1 MGPRR
6 FVRIGL
12 VVAWFAY
19 PVIATTQR
27 SGQLQP
33 DVTGDTDG
41 RHAWMTAVY
50 RDLIVR
56 KLVNPAKGSLSIDLR
71 HELDVVTISADAAG
85 QLKVSRGPRKVL
97 VSSAESLA
105 EARQMLRGSDGV
117 SQLLALERRSVRL
130 RAAPEVAL
138 LSTIA
143 FVGSLAGD
151 EGAPGRLHDRA
162 VNDPL
167 WFKPAPSD
175 RCAPEYAVRSSEA
188 WDLAHACLG
197 DDHASGD
204 GLLACR
210 LKWFLQAEAAWFTYL
225 NCVSPVVRP

>member
-19 PVIATTQR
+19 PAIATTQR

-71 HELDVVTISADAAG
+71 HELDVVMISADAAG
-85 QLKVSRGPRKVL
+85 QLKVSRGPR
-97 VSSAESLA
+97 
-105 EARQMLRGSDGV
+105 
-117 SQLLALERRSVRL
+117 
-130 RAAPEVAL
+130 
-138 LSTIA
+138 
-143 FVGSLAGD
+143 
-151 EGAPGRLHDRA
+151 
-162 VNDPL
+162 
-167 WFKPAPSD
+167 
-175 RCAPEYAVRSSEA
+175 
-188 WDLAHACLG
+188 
-197 DDHASGD
+197 
-204 GLLACR
+204 
-210 LKWFLQAEAAWFTYL
+210 
-225 NCVSPVVRP
+225 